1 MMRRVKHILS
11 MLAILMIASSCDKVN
26 LHINYVTGPTLTL
39 NVSCE
44 LNDSAPELFVEVEC
58 DDENGTSYIV
68 RALNAKPQNTRF
80 NEDVMYRYIIDIYR
94 ANDADSK
101 FVERRIF
108 YADPDDKVIPPAQF
122 NVEPAAYKVLV
133 WCDFVRA
140 SAPEESWYFNTDDIR
155 QIVYTDVEVKDNN
168 DRDCFTS
175 VADVDLRSYSSVL
188 TGVFDVEQHLVLE
201 RPCGRYRCVTTDV
214 GEYAPGSDYEEVT
227 CVLTYQMYV
236 ARGYDVE
243 EQRPNDFDEVRTYL
257 STVSTNDVDHEGN
270 LELCYDYIF
279 VNGKQTNVK
288 VDMELY
294 RGKVV
299 MRDSQLVREDG
310 TPVNDLDLISSWSDI
325 AIPLKRNMETLVVGR
340 LLTSSFDKGGI
351 GIAPDFEDEIV
362 INWPSD

>member
-11 MLAILMIASSCDKVN
+11 LLAIMLIAGSCDKVN
-26 LHINYVTGPTLTL
+26 LHVNYVTGPTLTL

-44 LNDSAPELFVEVEC
+44 LNDSDPEFFVEVEC
-58 DDENGTSYIV
+58 DAENGTSYIV
-68 RALNAKPQNTRF
+68 RALNAQPQNTRF

-108 YADPDDKVIPPAQF
+108 YADPEDKVIPPAQF
-122 NVEPAAYKVLV
+122 NVEPATYKVLV

-168 DRDCFTS
+168 DRDCYTNA
-175 VADVDLRSYSSVL
+175 ADVDLTAYSSVL

-214 GEYAPGSDYEEVT
+214 GEYTTGGDYEEVT

-236 ARGYDVE
+236 ARGYNVE
-243 EQRPNDFDEVRTYL
+243 EQRPNDFDEVRTYI
-257 STVSTNDVDHEGN
+257 STVSTKDVDHEGN
-270 LELCYDYIF
+270 LELCYDYVF

-288 VDMELY
+288 VYMELY
-294 RGKVV
+294 RGRVV
-299 MRDSQLVREDG
+299 MRDDKLVREDG
-310 TPVNDLDLISSWSDI
+310 TPVDALDMISTWSDI

-340 LLTSSFDKGGI
+340 MLTSSFDKGGI

-362 INWPSD
+362 INWPSE